1 MRRPRYPLAQQTVAV
16 KVGGMKTLAALL
28 LSLGVVLAAAAQTP
42 PRAKTPPAPAPAAK
56 DGAKKEE
63 PPAKVEGIEIGRGAR
78 GFLGLQIVEGKFKLS
93 FYDAKKKPIAPDVT
107 RAALRWDPKGT
118 TGTERTLLTAAGDGK
133 SLTSGKVI
141 RPPYLFRIFMA
152 LQKDD
157 PAAESENLVVDFRQ

>member
-1 MRRPRYPLAQQTVAV
+1 
-16 KVGGMKTLAALL
+16 MKTLTALL
-28 LSLGVVLAAAAQTP
+28 LTLGVVLVAAAQTP
-42 PRAKTPPAPAPAAK
+42 PRAKTPPAPAPAGNAAPTK

-63 PPAKVEGIEIGRGAR
+63 PPAKIEGMEIARGAK
-78 GFLGLQIVEGKFKLS
+78 GFLGLQVVDGKFKLS